1 MGDEAADAIHAHLT
15 GPPTPGVRVHP
26 GRLDLATLAQ
36 ATGWRLTP
44 LPWTQDAAVL
54 DARGD
59 RPGLHPLHEAGAYY
73 LQDPAATAPAAA
85 LDVRPGERVAD
96 LAAAPGGKA
105 TALGAAL
112 RGRGTLLANEVHPER
127 VTTLARN
134 LERFG
139 IANAVV
145 THAPVADLADRLEGR
160 FDAVLLDAP
169 CSGEGMFAKSDA
181 ARRDW
186 SPAAVSACAAR
197 QDELLPHAARLLAPG
212 GRLVYATCTFAREEN
227 EAVVERLL
235 RARPDLRAAPAGVPG
250 SDPGDVDPAGPLPA
264 DAVARLWPH
273 RAPGDGHVLI
283 RLVREGATP
292 TPAPRDLAP
301 PAAARPDAVPPLD
314 REAREAWAAFADATF
329 RDGAWAGAAVVRVD
343 DRLWLDAD
351 PALLEALGP
360 LPVLRRG
367 LPLGRLRRGRLEPA
381 HALAMATA
389 GADVRRRVALDV
401 EGAAVRRWLAGEE
414 ATLDDVGVT
423 PPEGPDGDGYAR
435 VEVLGA
441 PLGWGR
447 ISGRRLRNLRPKG
460 LRRTS

>member
-1 MGDEAADAIHAHLT
+1 M
-15 GPPTPGVRVHP
+15 HP
-26 GRLDLATLAQ
+26 DRIDLATLAER
-36 ATGWRLTP
+36 TGWTLTP
-44 LPWTQDAAVL
+44 LPWTPHAAVL
-54 DARGD
+54 DARGA
-59 RPGLHPLHEAGAYY
+59 RPGLHPLHDAGAYY

-139 IANAVV
+139 VANAVV
-145 THAPVADLADRLEGR
+145 TQASVADLADRLAGH

-186 SPAAVSACAAR
+186 SPATVRTCAAR
-197 QDELLPHAARLLAPG
+197 QDALIDAAARLLAPG

-235 RARPDLRAAPAGVPG
+235 RTRPDLRADALALPG
-250 SDPGDVDPAGPLPA
+250 SDPGDVAPGGPLSP

-273 RAPGDGHVLI
+273 RAPGDGHVVV
-283 RLVREGATP
+283 RLVRDG
-292 TPAPRDLAP
+292 AP
-301 PAAARPDAVPPLD
+301 PARPAAGPPPPLD
-314 REAREAWAAFADATF
+314 RAARDAWTRFVSATLNG
-329 RDGAWAGAAVVRVD
+329 GAWADVAPTAVGE
-343 DRLWLDAD
+343 RLWADAD
-351 PALLEALGP
+351 PDLLARLAG

-367 LPLGRLRRGRLEPA
+367 LPLGTVRRGRLEPA
-381 HALAMATA
+381 HALAMASPS
-389 GADVRRRVALDV
+389 ADVRRRVALDPD
-401 EGAAVRRWLAGEE
+401 GPTVRRWLAGEE
-414 ATLDDVGVT
+414 ASRDDAGVT
-423 PPEGPDGDGYAR
+423 VHPGGDLGDGYAR

-447 ISGRRLRNLRPKG
+447 LSGPRLRNLRPKG
-460 LRRTS
+460 LRRTSP